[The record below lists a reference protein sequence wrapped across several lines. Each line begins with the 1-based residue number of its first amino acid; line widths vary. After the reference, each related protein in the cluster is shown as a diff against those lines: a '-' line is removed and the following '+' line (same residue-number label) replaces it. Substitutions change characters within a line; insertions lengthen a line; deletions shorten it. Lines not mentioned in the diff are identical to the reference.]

1 VHLASIAD
9 HDELTTAFDEV
20 KAPLANFADKDISA
34 HLAFDIANR
43 APDDAALA
51 DRLCG
56 EDIVKPGLG
65 EERKGAKHLHDAQP
79 SQAG

>member
-9 HDELTTAFDEV
+9 DDELTTAFDEV
-20 KAPLANFADKDISA
+20 KAPLTNFADKDISA

-51 DRLCG
+51 DRLCS

-65 EERKGAKHLHDAQP
+65 EKRRGAKHLHDVHP
-79 SQAG
+79 SPAG